1 MKTRTKFYIG
11 QIVHHRRFG
20 YRGVV
25 ADVDPEFNGS
35 DSWYDSVARSRPPRN
50 QPWYRV
56 LVDGAEQETYVS
68 EHHLEPDMQAQPV
81 SNPSVLRYFHAYEN
95 GRYRVTT
102 H

>member
-1 MKTRTKFYIG
+1 MNTRTKFYIG
-11 QIVHHRRFG
+11 QIVQHRRFG

-25 ADVDPEFNGS
+25 ADVDPEFRGS
-35 DSWYDSVARSRPPRN
+35 DSWYESVARTRPARN

-56 LVDGAEQETYVS
+56 MVDGAEQETYVA

-81 SNPSVLRYFHAYEN
+81 SNPSVLQYFSTYED
-95 GRYRVTT
+95 GRYRLTT

>member
-1 MKTRTKFYIG
+1 MTSRAKFYIG

-25 ADVDPEFNGS
+25 ADVDPEFSGN
-35 DSWYDSVARSRPPRN
+35 DSWYDSVARTRPPRN

-56 LVDGAEQETYVS
+56 LVDGAEQETYVA
-68 EHHLEPDMQAQPV
+68 ERHLEPDCESQPI
-81 SNPSVLRYFHAYEN
+81 SNPSVLRYFHTYEN
-95 GRYRVTT
+95 GRYRLTT